1 MQVYLNLNDFSSF
14 VILQDFYSTTPLFTL
29 QMFSELYNALSSLQD
44 VEQKCQAGLSECAAV
59 SSDAGASKKTNISNE
74 ILPIRLFP

>member
-1 MQVYLNLNDFSSF
+1 MISHPLLFCRIS
-14 VILQDFYSTTPLFTL
+14 ILLPLFTL
-29 QMFSELYNALSSLQD
+29 QMLSELYNALSSLQD